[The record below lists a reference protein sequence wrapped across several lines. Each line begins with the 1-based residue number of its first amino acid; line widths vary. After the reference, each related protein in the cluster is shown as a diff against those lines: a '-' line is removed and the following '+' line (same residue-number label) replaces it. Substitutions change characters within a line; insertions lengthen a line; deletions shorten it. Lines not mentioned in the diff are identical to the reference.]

1 MQVILVVLLKS
12 HKHAS
17 HNNRR
22 NHKDHKDPLLNQTLQ
37 ATTIFITQNK

>member
-1 MQVILVVLLKS
+1 MLAVIHKS
-12 HKHAS
+12 HKHVN

-22 NHKDHKDPLLNQTLQ
+22 NHKDHKDPLLNQTRQ